1 VKRLVARLAVVSLSS
16 LVGLEAAAQSD
27 VRVGICGRSVT
38 VAAAPFA
45 IATKLGW
52 YAKSGI
58 KVELVH
64 IPGSTDCIK
73 FVATRDVAYALPSV
87 EPLAIIR
94 AQGVKAKTF
103 YTAYQGY
110 IYGIAVPRDSTI
122 KRFADLKGKSVG
134 VASMGSAGVVVAR
147 ALAANAGLDPDRDVR
162 IVVAGEGVQPAA
174 LLRAGQIDALSQYDI
189 QYALIENAGIKLRLL
204 PSLQIE
210 RFPSNGLVA
219 LEETLR
225 TKRKQAV
232 ALAQGYAKGT
242 LFAMA
247 NPDAAIRLLWE
258 VYPQS
263 KATGKDEATALR
275 DDVKVLAARIENWKL
290 EKGGVSKWGE
300 SSERNYASYVEFLHK
315 WGILKDKVAVRDLI
329 TNDLIAEINDFDQA
343 KIIAEA
349 KAYKAR

>member
-1 VKRLVARLAVVSLSS
+1 
-16 LVGLEAAAQSD
+16 
-27 VRVGICGRSVT
+27 
-38 VAAAPFA
+38 
-45 IATKLGW
+45 
-52 YAKSGI
+52 
-58 KVELVH
+58 
-64 IPGSTDCIK
+64 
-73 FVATRDVAYALPSV
+73 
-87 EPLAIIR
+87 
-94 AQGVKAKTF
+94 VKAKTF

-110 IYGIAVPRDSTI
+110 IYGIAVLQDSAI
-122 KRFADLKGKSVG
+122 KRFADLKGKSIG

-174 LLRAGQIDALSQYDI
+174 LLRAGQVDALSQYDT
-189 QYALIENAGIKLRLL
+189 QYAMIENAGIKLRLL
-204 PSLQIE
+204 PSPQIE

-225 TKRKQAV
+225 TKRKQGV

-247 NPDAAIRLLWE
+247 NPEAAIRILWE

-263 KATGKDEATALR
+263 KSTGKDEATALR
-275 DDVKVLAARIENWKL
+275 DDVKVLEARIQNWKL

-300 SSERNYASYVEFLHK
+300 SSERNYAAYVEFLHK
-315 WGILKDKVAVRDLI
+315 WGILKEKVAARDLI
-329 TNDLIAEINDFDQA
+329 TNDLIAEINDFDQT

>member
-1 VKRLVARLAVVSLSS
+1 MKRLMTMLASVYFSS
-16 LVGLEAAAQSD
+16 LAPHPAAAQTD
-27 VRVGICGRSVT
+27 VRVGICGRSIT

-45 IATKLGW
+45 IAARLGW
-52 YAKSGI
+52 YANGGI

-73 FVATRDVAYALPSV
+73 FVATGDVTYALPSV

-110 IYGIAVPRDSTI
+110 IYGIAVRQDSAI
-122 KRFADLKGKSVG
+122 KRFADLKGKSIG

-174 LLRAGQIDALSQYDI
+174 LLRAGQVDALSQYDI
-189 QYALIENAGIKLRLL
+189 QYAMIENAGIKLRLL
-204 PSLQIE
+204 ASPQIE

-225 TKRKQAV
+225 TKRKQAA
-232 ALAQGYAKGT
+232 ALARGYAKGT

-247 NPDAAIRLLWE
+247 NPEAAIRILWE

-275 DDVKVLAARIENWKL
+275 DDVKVLDARIQNWKL

-300 SSERNYASYVEFLHK
+300 SSEQNYAAYVEFLHK
-315 WGILKDKVAVRDLI
+315 WGILKGKVAVRDLI
-329 TNDLIAEINDFDQA
+329 TNDLIAEINDFDAAQV
-343 KIIAEA
+343 IGEA

>member
-1 VKRLVARLAVVSLSS
+1 MKRLVAMLATVYFSS
-16 LVGLEAAAQSD
+16 FPVHQAAAQTD
-27 VRVGICGRSVT
+27 VRVGICARSIT

-52 YAKSGI
+52 YAKDGI
-58 KVELVH
+58 KVELVP

-73 FVATRDVAYALPSV
+73 FVATKEVAFAIPSV

-103 YTAYQGY
+103 YTAYQGN
-110 IYGIAVPRDSTI
+110 IYGIAVPQDGAI
-122 KRFADLKGKSVG
+122 KRFADLKGKSIG
-134 VASMGSAGVVVAR
+134 VSSMGSAGVVVAR
-147 ALAANAGLDPDRDVR
+147 ALAANAGLDPDRDIR
-162 IVVAGEGVQPAA
+162 IVVAGEGVQPAV
-174 LLRAGQIDALSQYDI
+174 LLRAGQVDALSQYDT
-189 QYALIENAGIKLRLL
+189 QYAMVENTGVKLRLL
-204 PSLQIE
+204 PSPQIE

-225 TKRKQAV
+225 SKRKQAI

-242 LFAMA
+242 LFAIA
-247 NPDAAIRLLWE
+247 NPEAAIRILWE

-263 KATGKDEATALR
+263 RSMGKDEATALR
-275 DDVKVLAARIENWKL
+275 DDVKVLEARIQNWKL

-300 SSERNYASYVEFLHK
+300 SSERNYAGYIEFLHK
-315 WGILKDKVAVRDLI
+315 WGILKEKVAARDLI

>member
-1 VKRLVARLAVVSLSS
+1 MKRFVAGLAVVWLSS
-16 LVGLEAAAQSD
+16 LVGLEADAQPD
-27 VRVGICGRSVT
+27 VRVGICGRSIT

-52 YAKSGI
+52 YAKGGI
-58 KVELVH
+58 RVELVH

-73 FVATRDVAYALPSV
+73 FVATEDVSYALASV

-94 AQGVKAKTF
+94 AQGVKAKIF

-110 IYGIAVPRDSTI
+110 VYGIAVPQDSAI
-122 KRFADLKGKSVG
+122 KRFVDLKGKSIG

-147 ALAANAGLDPDRDVR
+147 ALTASAGLNPDSDVR
-162 IVVAGEGVQPAA
+162 IVVAGEGVQPAV
-174 LLRAGQIDALSQYDI
+174 LLRTGQVDALSQYDT
-189 QYALIENAGIKLRLL
+189 QYALIENACLKLRLL
-204 PSLQIE
+204 RSPEIE
-210 RFPSNGLVA
+210 RFPSNGFVA

-225 TKRKQAV
+225 GKRKQAI

-242 LFAMA
+242 LFAIA
-247 NPDAAIRLLWE
+247 NPEAAIRILWE

-263 KATGKDEATALR
+263 KPTGKDETTALR
-275 DDVKVLAARIENWKL
+275 DGVNVLEARILNWKL

-300 SSERNYASYVEFLHK
+300 SSERNYAAYVEFLHK
-315 WGILKDKVAVRDLI
+315 WGILKDKVAPRDLI

-343 KIIAEA
+343 KIIAQA
-349 KAYKAR
+349 KVYKAR